1 MLCRPKVWLTYLW
14 IFSQSEEKY
23 DAGAKIPDLVF
34 DRAPGLSDGIPALEV
49 PGVAGD
55 EDDHVIRP
63 DDIRPKLARKD
74 QGGVLIR
81 PDVGSNIS
89 RRRLIPVLVGVFD

>member
-1 MLCRPKVWLTYLW
+1 MLFTYLG
-14 IFSQSEEKY
+14 IFGQSKEKY
-23 DAGAKIPDLVF
+23 DAGAEIADLVV
-34 DRAPGLSDGIPALEV
+34 DRAPGLSDGIPALNV
-49 PGVAGD
+49 PGVTGD
-55 EDDHVIRP
+55 EDDNVVGP
-63 DDIRPKLARKD
+63 DDVWPKLAWKD